1 MTGSSRRSFTLI
13 DIALKRRQFA
23 LQAID
28 TVQKFL
34 YAGILS
40 RYADR
45 DQAGEHHARCQNR
58 CAWVFHPECHAAD
71 LPLKSKPSPAGD
83 GFDFKG
89 RSAA

>member
-1 MTGSSRRSFTLI
+1 MPGRHTRIGRHSGRRLTGSSRRSFTLI
-13 DIALKRRQFA
+13 HMALKGRQFA

-45 DQAGEHHARCQNR
+45 DQAGEHRARCQNR
-58 CAWVFHPECHAAD
+58 CAWVFHPSVMPQIC
-71 LPLKSKPSPAGD
+71 P
-83 GFDFKG
+83 
-89 RSAA
+89 